1 MLAVGV
7 RQCGGYLLTT
17 VGCLMIE
24 VCLLLLLR
32 QSSCRE
38 VCLLRMRIGTWERV
52 ESQGT
57 GASAVEQTDRQAD
70 EQTRDKGREREVE
83 QCSYRRL
90 RFPAGAVY
98 VGL

>member
-1 MLAVGV
+1 M
-7 RQCGGYLLTT
+7 TT

-24 VCLLLLLR
+24 VCLLLLLM

-38 VCLLRMRIGTWERV
+38 ICLLRMRIGTWERV

-57 GASAVEQTDRQAD
+57 GASTVETDRQTD
-70 EQTRDKGREREVE
+70 KQTNRHGAKTERERERE
-83 QCSYRRL
+83 AEKRPCKRL
-90 RFPAGAVY
+90 RFPAAAVY